1 MGQGKGNITRR
12 NFVGM
17 TVVSTAGIAA
27 ASMLGGCSPKES
39 GEETSSQKW
48 DETVDVVVIGSGAGG
63 YAASI
68 EAASAGS
75 SVIVLEKAEKTG
87 GDSSLCDGILGGW
100 GTRLAKAQGI
110 ELSADEVYAWFMAHP
125 EWHGPLDPD
134 VARVNADKC
143 GETIDWLQDQGVPFQ
158 EKVGPKRSY
167 TDLPAI
173 HQVEGKGAAMVK
185 VLEEN
190 AEKAGVQTILKTR
203 ATSLVVDDT
212 GRVIG
217 VNATQNKKSFRVKAN
232 KGVVLASGAHTANQ
246 PLLVALNPENKS
258 LQPSSNPNST
268 GDGLAM
274 ASELGIQTCRTS
286 YFPLLNNMAGLDTK
300 TPGLLDYTE
309 RLQGV
314 LLDATGARFCNEA
327 MEYLSFDVPKAVL
340 RKQNAQDGKEVVVL
354 IGTTPT
360 LDEVQSKRP
369 LQWPTSDTVEDVAGQ
384 IGLDP
389 AQVQATVDRYNE
401 FCANGIDAD
410 FGRSA
415 ENLIPLTAPFYAAHV
430 TVTSSIPVGGIKI
443 TPEAHVVKI
452 KNPIEEDAPTETVPG
467 LFATGVVCEW
477 NCAAGWT
484 VLSAMTMG
492 RIAGQNVAQENT
504 SA

>member
-1 MGQGKGNITRR
+1 MEQGRGRITRR
-12 NFVGM
+12 SFLGM
-17 TVVSTAGIAA
+17 AAASTAGIAA
-27 ASMLGGCSPKES
+27 ASMLGGCSPKEQ
-39 GEETSSQKW
+39 GEEAPSEEW
-48 DETVDVVVIGSGAGG
+48 NETVDVVVIGSGGGG
-63 YAASI
+63 YSAAL
-68 EAASAGS
+68 EAANAGS

-110 ELSADEVYAWFMAHP
+110 ELAADEVYAWFMAHP

-134 VARVNADKC
+134 VARVLADKC
-143 GETIDWLQDQGVPFQ
+143 GETIDWLEDQGVPFE
-158 EKVGPKRSY
+158 EKVGPKYSY

-173 HQVEGKGAAMVK
+173 HQVEGKGAAMMK
-185 VLEEN
+185 VLQEN

-203 ATSLVVDDT
+203 ATNLVVDET

-217 VNATQNKKSFRVKAN
+217 VNAMQGKKSFRVKAN

-274 ASELGIQTCRTS
+274 ASELGVQTCRTS
-286 YFPLLNNMAGLDTK
+286 YFPLLNNMAGLDTE

-314 LLDATGARFCNEA
+314 LLDETGARFCNEA

-360 LDEVQSKRP
+360 LDQVQSKRP
-369 LQWPTSDTVEDVAGQ
+369 LKWPTGDSVEDVATQ

-389 AQVQATVDRYNE
+389 AQATATVDRYNE
-401 FCANGIDAD
+401 FCATGVDAD
-410 FGRSA
+410 FGRSG
-415 ENLIPLTAPFYAAHV
+415 ENLVTLTAPFYAAHV

-443 TPEAHVVKI
+443 TPGAHVVRI
-452 KNPIEEDAPTETVPG
+452 KNPVEEDVPTETVPG
-467 LFATGVVCEW
+467 LFAAGVVCEW

-492 RIAGQNVAQENT
+492 RIAGQNVAKENAA
-504 SA
+504 S

>member
-1 MGQGKGNITRR
+1 MEEIGEQVTRR
-12 NFVGM
+12 NFVGAALLG
-17 TVVSTAGIAA
+17 TAGIAA
-27 ASMLGGCSPKES
+27 ASILGGCSPQKP
-39 GEETSSQKW
+39 GEAASSQEW
-48 DETVDVVVIGSGAGG
+48 DETADVVVIGSGAGG
-63 YAASI
+63 HAAAL
-68 EAASAGS
+68 EAVNAGASA
-75 SVIVLEKAEKTG
+75 IILEKAEKTG

-100 GTRLAKAQGI
+100 GTRLAKAQGVN
-110 ELSADEVYAWFMAHP
+110 LSADDVYAWFMGHP

-158 EKVGPKRSY
+158 EKVGPKQSY
-167 TDLPAI
+167 TNLPAI
-173 HQVEGKGAAMVK
+173 HQVDGKGAAMMK

-190 AEKAGVQTILKTR
+190 AEKAGVKTILKTR
-203 ATSLVVDDT
+203 ATNLVVDES

-217 VNATQNKKSFRVKAN
+217 VSATQGKKGFRVKAN

-246 PLLVALNPENKS
+246 PLMVALNPENKS

-286 YFPLLNNMAGLDTK
+286 YFPLLNNMAGRDTK

-314 LLDATGARFCNEA
+314 LLGADGGRFCNEA
-327 MEYLSFDVPKAVL
+327 MDYLSFDVPKAVL

-360 LDEVQSKRP
+360 LDQLQSKRP
-369 LQWPTSDTVEDVAGQ
+369 LQWAKSDTVEDVASQ

-389 AQVQATVDRYNE
+389 AQVKSTVDRYNG
-401 FCANGIDAD
+401 FCASGSDAD
-410 FGRSA
+410 FGRPA
-415 ENLIPLTAPFYAAHV
+415 ENLVPLTGPFYAAHV

-443 TPEAHVVKI
+443 NADAQAVKI
-452 KNPIEEDAPTETVPG
+452 KNPIEEDTPTETVPG

-492 RIAGQNVAQENT
+492 RIAGQNAAQ
-504 SA
+504 